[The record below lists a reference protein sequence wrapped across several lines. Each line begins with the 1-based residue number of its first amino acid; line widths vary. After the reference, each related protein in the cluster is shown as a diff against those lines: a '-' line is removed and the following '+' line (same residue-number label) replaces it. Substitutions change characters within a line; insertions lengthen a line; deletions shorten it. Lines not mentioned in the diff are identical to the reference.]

1 MFFPHIPEK
10 KTGFVFLFVFVAFC
24 LFAGG
29 GAEEMTAPAVQ
40 ETAVIVST
48 SWVAAIVDAAGVQN
62 IRILAPVELRHP
74 PEYELKPSDL
84 EAVSRASAIVY
95 GGWEMFA
102 KKLAET
108 AGGAGIQVIK
118 VHTANSPDNLKAE
131 AQRLAG
137 LFGTT
142 ERCEAWT
149 RRFDLL
155 LGDLRARIQ
164 NACPAYRAVVHRAQ
178 LPFAQ
183 WAGLEIAA
191 EYGPAELSPA
201 EILRLVKTQPLL
213 VVDNYH
219 GPVARAVAEAAG
231 AQYIQLLNFP
241 GKDGT
246 KTMEDLFRY
255 NTGVLVEAGRK

>member
-1 MFFPHIPEK
+1 MFFFAVMAP
-10 KTGFVFLFVFVAFC
+10 C

-29 GAEEMTAPAVQ
+29 GTGETAAPAVR
-40 ETAVIVST
+40 ENAVVVST
-48 SWVAAIVDAAGVQN
+48 AWVGAIADAAGAQN
-62 IRILAPVELRHP
+62 IRVLAPAQMRHP

-84 EAVSRASAIVY
+84 EAVSRASVILY

-118 VHTANSPDNLKAE
+118 VNTANSPENLKAE
-131 AQRLAG
+131 AGRLAG

-142 ERCEAWT
+142 GRYEAWA

-155 LGDLRARIQ
+155 LEDLRAKIQ
-164 NACPAYRAVVHRAQ
+164 TACPAYRAVVHRAQ
-178 LPFAQ
+178 LPFAR

-191 EYGPAELSPA
+191 EYGPSELSPA
-201 EILRLVKTQPLL
+201 EILRLVQTKPFL

-219 GPVARAVAEAAG
+219 GPVAPAVAEAAG
-231 AQYIQLLNFP
+231 AGYAQALNFP

-246 KTMEDLFRY
+246 TTLEDLFRY
-255 NTGVLVEAGRK
+255 NTAALLEAAGK

>member
-1 MFFPHIPEK
+1 MAFPK
-10 KTGFVFLFVFVAFC
+10 KKICLMFLFAITARC

-29 GAEEMTAPAVQ
+29 MEEKTGEAASGADIIA
-40 ETAVIVST
+40 ST
-48 SWVAAIVDAAGVQN
+48 SWVAAIADAAGGRD
-62 IRILAPVELRHP
+62 IRVLAPADLRHP

-84 EAVSRASAIVY
+84 QAVSRASVIVY

-102 KKLAET
+102 QKLAET

-131 AQRLAG
+131 AGRLAG

-142 ERCEAWT
+142 PQYEAWK

-155 LGDLRARIQ
+155 LEDLRAKIQ
-164 NACPAYRAVVHRAQ
+164 NAGPAYRAVVHRAQ
-178 LPFAQ
+178 LPFAR

-191 EYGPAELSPA
+191 EYGPSELSPA
-201 EILRLVKTQPLL
+201 EILRLVHTRPLL

-219 GPVARAVAEAAG
+219 GPVARAVAEASG
-231 AQYIQLLNFP
+231 ARYVELLNFP

-246 KTMEDLFRY
+246 KTLEDMFRY
-255 NTGVLVEAGRK
+255 NTEVLLAAARK